1 MEEYKISQS
10 VGNGGQNIKAD
21 VITVQTLLVK
31 VGYMAEKSSSG
42 KSNIDGICGNGT
54 IGAITNFQ
62 LQKVGNP
69 NPDGRIDPGG
79 KTWKVL
85 LETVGAASGTGN
97 TGTSTPA
104 IQITPEVI
112 AAIKKKFPSGLN
124 VCMFALYDDQSNN
137 NQEFGRAAAI
147 YINDFSSVGID
158 GNGVLKLGHAY
169 PVRSLTDATSIL
181 KTLHEALKKD
191 FLKSAGSTS
200 GNTNVA
206 LPAYLKV
213 KTLALLAHGMPWGIN
228 LGREKKYNLR
238 IDSADGVSKFKQF
251 VAGIRPYLTEDV
263 NVPLFSCNAGRE
275 SDGTEP
281 EGVWYLSEAD
291 KQDGNSSFAAAFAAE
306 LGANCSCYGHLSA
319 GHTVNNFS
327 ARVFGKDAG
336 RDATK
341 DKRGVHIFHL
351 LYPTTFSDAEAARLK
366 KDKAKVRDKMWAHF
380 KDRMDDSH
388 QGQLLVKNSDGKSV
402 KIQLG
407 SVMFTDLPGAS
418 RILQADWPT
427 WVAANPI

>member
-10 VGNGGQNIKAD
+10 VGNGGQNVKAD

-31 VGYMAEKSSSG
+31 VGFMPEKSSSG
-42 KSNIDGICGNGT
+42 RSNIDGICGNGT

-85 LETVGAASGTGN
+85 METVNANTGN
-97 TGTSTPA
+97 TGASTPG
-104 IQITPEVI
+104 IQITPETI
-112 AAIKKKFPSGLN
+112 AAIKKKFPNGLN
-124 VCMFALYDDQSNN
+124 VCLFALYDDQSNN

-147 YINDFSSVGID
+147 YVKDFSSVGID
-158 GNGVLKLGHAY
+158 GNGLLKLGHAY
-169 PVRSLTDATSIL
+169 PVRSLAEATTIL
-181 KTLHEALKKD
+181 KILHEALKKD

-200 GNTNVA
+200 GNANLA
-206 LPAYLKV
+206 LPAYTKV
-213 KTLALLAHGMPWGIN
+213 RTLALLAHGMPWGIN

-251 VAGIRPYLTEDV
+251 VAGIRPYLTDDV

-275 SDGTEP
+275 ADGTEP

-291 KQDGNSSFAAAFAAE
+291 KQDGNSSFSAALAAE
-306 LGANCSCYGHLSA
+306 LGPNASCYGHLSA

-341 DKRGVHIFHL
+341 DKRGIHIFHL
-351 LYPTTFSDAEAARLK
+351 LYPTTFSNTEATRLG
-366 KDKAKVRDKMWAHF
+366 KDKTKVRNHMWAHF

-388 QGQLLVKNSDGKSV
+388 QGLLTVKNSDGKAV

-407 SVMFTDLPGAS
+407 SVMFTDLAAAS
-418 RILQADWPT
+418 KILQSDWPA
-427 WVAANPI
+427 WVASNPM